1 MQWFQYGA
9 FCPLFRLHGGRQG
22 GPSQEGGDT
31 VCGNTGGANEI
42 WQFGQEAEAAISKVM
57 HLREQL
63 RPYIMRQYAAAADTG
78 APIMRPLFYDFWEDP
93 VAALV
98 EDQMMFGPD
107 FLVAPQLDQDATNR
121 SVYLPPLPPPFVW
134 QNVFNTAEQHNSTA
148 GGMHLVVQTPLDTF
162 PLFFRLKTVPGMRPA
177 PPPPPPLPPPAC
189 DPSCRQAPT
198 PHSDTVSGTNIAH
211 ANASTFHACCLMC
224 TAHVGCGGFVFGLL
238 AVAARVGWKF
248 ADVLSAWGAKR
259 HSGPSRAI
267 VRLHQAQMRVISTR
281 RGSTR
286 LFSLPGLAI
295 AHDREVSAAAR
306 LAG

>member
-1 MQWFQYGA
+1 
-9 FCPLFRLHGGRQG
+9 
-22 GPSQEGGDT
+22 
-31 VCGNTGGANEI
+31 
-42 WQFGQEAEAAISKVM
+42 
-57 HLREQL
+57 
-63 RPYIMRQYAAAADTG
+63 
-78 APIMRPLFYDFWEDP
+78 
-93 VAALV
+93 
-98 EDQMMFGPD
+98 MFGPD

-224 TAHVGCGGFVFGLL
+224 TAHVGCGSFVFGLFRQSQP
-238 AVAARVGWKF
+238 A
-248 ADVLSAWGAKR
+248 SAGNPLTCFLLGAPNGIR
-259 HSGPSRAI
+259 D
-267 VRLHQAQMRVISTR
+267 QAGRSYGCIKHR
-281 RGSTR
+281 
-286 LFSLPGLAI
+286 
-295 AHDREVSAAAR
+295 
-306 LAG
+306 